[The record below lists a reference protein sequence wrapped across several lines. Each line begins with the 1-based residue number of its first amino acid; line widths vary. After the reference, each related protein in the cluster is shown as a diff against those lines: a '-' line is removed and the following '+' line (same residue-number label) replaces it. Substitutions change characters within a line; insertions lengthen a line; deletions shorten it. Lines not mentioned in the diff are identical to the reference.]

1 MIVERNY
8 NWERVSNKMN
18 IFMML
23 RQNIKQIYNIN
34 QKYQQKRNS

>member
-1 MIVERNY
+1 
-8 NWERVSNKMN
+8 MN

-34 QKYQQKRNS
+34 QKYQQKRNSQKEE

>member
-1 MIVERNY
+1 
-8 NWERVSNKMN
+8 MN

-34 QKYQQKRNS
+34 QKYQQKINSQKEE